1 MNDKRIKKEEGGK
14 TEEMEEGMEAKRKGT
29 GKERTILHYIFY
41 RNHIYNILIL
51 TVSLISDGSVT
62 SPPCAF
68 KRLALTGI

>member
-1 MNDKRIKKEEGGK
+1 
-14 TEEMEEGMEAKRKGT
+14 MEAKRKGT

-68 KRLALTGI
+68 KRLALTGIGGDMHSAIKVNIYF